1 MGREKQ
7 KVNYVYCGTTFV
19 DIVFGG
25 GRYGLEA
32 AEYLASQGRKFVVID
47 EDENCLVRRE
57 LNLPEYREEVEESS
71 FIRGGIKELVRLF
84 FDLQPEYVFPTAPI
98 HVAGAFLMEHLGFEV
113 WYEGVNLALAGIP
126 MKVVVSAGRGS
137 VVVSYNRDRDC
148 LPKCRAPDVCPVT
161 GIKKPAPMYE
171 LVRFAIP
178 DGFVIES
185 HYLQPGL
192 GAIRGER
199 LREMVEWAER
209 RENALVAT
217 ACRCHG
223 VITALRRAER

>member
-1 MGREKQ
+1 ME
-7 KVNYVYCGTTFV
+7 
-19 DIVFGG
+19 IIFGG

-32 AEYLASQGRKFVVID
+32 AEYLMSEGKSFVVID
-47 EDENCLVRRE
+47 ADENCLAKRE
-57 LNLPEYREEVEESS
+57 LGLPDYEKGTKESA
-71 FIRGGIKELVRLF
+71 FVRGGVKELVSLF

-113 WYEGVNLALAGIP
+113 WYEGVDYALSGIP
-126 MKVVVSAGRGS
+126 MKLVVSSGRGS
-137 VVVSYNRDRDC
+137 VVVSYNRDREC
-148 LPKCRAPDVCPVT
+148 VPKCRAPDVCPVT
-161 GIKKPAPMYE
+161 GIRKPAPMYE

-178 DGFVIES
+178 GGFVIES

-192 GAIRGER
+192 GAIRGEK
-199 LREMVEWAER
+199 LRELVRWAEER
-209 RENALVAT
+209 DTALVAT

>member
-1 MGREKQ
+1 M
-7 KVNYVYCGTTFV
+7 

-25 GRYGLEA
+25 GKYGLEA
-32 AEYLASQGRKFVVID
+32 ARHLISEGREFVVID
-47 EDENCLVRRE
+47 VDENCPVRV
-57 LNLPEYREEVEESS
+57 NFDLPEYRKGTRKSS
-71 FIRGGIKELVRLF
+71 FVKGGMRELIDIF

-113 WYEGVNLALAGIP
+113 WYEGVDFALAGIP

-148 LPKCRAPDVCPVT
+148 IPKCRAPDVCPVT

-171 LVRFAIP
+171 LVRFAVP

-199 LREMVEWAER
+199 LREMVEWAES

-223 VITALRRAER
+223 VITALRMAER

>member
-1 MGREKQ
+1 M
-7 KVNYVYCGTTFV
+7 N
-19 DIVFGG
+19 IIFGG

-32 AEYLASQGRKFVVID
+32 ARYLVSEGKNFVVVD
-47 EDENCLVRRE
+47 SDENCAVKRE
-57 LNLPEYREEVEESS
+57 LNLPEYSGNTQENS
-71 FIRGGIKELVRLF
+71 FVRGGIKELVKLF
-84 FDLQPEYVFPTAPI
+84 FDLNPEYVFPTAPI
-98 HVAGAFLMEHLGFEV
+98 HVAGSFLMEHLGFEV
-113 WYEGVNLALAGIP
+113 WYEGVDLALAGIP

-137 VVVSYNRDRDC
+137 VVVSYNRDREC

-178 DGFVIES
+178 EGFVIES

-199 LREMVEWAER
+199 LREMVEWAEKR
-209 RENALVAT
+209 HEVLVAT

-223 VITALRRAER
+223 VITALRRTEG